1 MKKYSVVE
9 TLHAHIHHCY
19 STKLRFKGCVK
30 AAMRPRG
37 VAVLFSFLGELLA
50 PEAESG
56 ETALV
61 SLAVFL
67 LREPVPVFR

>member
-1 MKKYSVVE
+1 
-9 TLHAHIHHCY
+9 
-19 STKLRFKGCVK
+19 
-30 AAMRPRG
+30 MRPRG